1 MAKSGILQSDAGA
14 VLVSIAAEGLRRQII
29 EFLSRCGLQVLE
41 AGAGHEPPQISE
53 HSCAIGLLIADARV
67 HDATKLVREAARR
80 NPDIQALVISGDPAW
95 INRELVPEPC
105 IHFIEKPFSW
115 CELGDEVAGI
125 LEVAASAAQRRRAET
140 RPARAA

>member
-1 MAKSGILQSDAGA
+1 MPKSGILQSDAGA

-29 EFLSRCGLQVLE
+29 EFLSRCGLRVLE
-41 AGAGHEPPQISE
+41 AGAGHETARTSE

-67 HDATKLVREAARR
+67 HEAPRLVREAARH
-80 NPDIQALVISGDPAW
+80 NPGIQVLVISGDPAW
-95 INRELVPEPC
+95 VNREIVPDPC

-125 LEVAASAAQRRRAET
+125 LGVAVSATQHAEIQS
-140 RPARAA
+140 ARAA